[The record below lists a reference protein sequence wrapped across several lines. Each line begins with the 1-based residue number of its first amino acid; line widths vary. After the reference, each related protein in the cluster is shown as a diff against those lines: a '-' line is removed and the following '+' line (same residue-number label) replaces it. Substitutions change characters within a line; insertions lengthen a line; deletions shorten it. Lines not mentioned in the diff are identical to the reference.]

1 MLKAQMS
8 ESPDC
13 LNKAADNIVTK
24 MASNQGNNS
33 MSVIFHHLKQAV
45 RAS

>member
-1 MLKAQMS
+1 
-8 ESPDC
+8 
-13 LNKAADNIVTK
+13 VTQ

-33 MSVIFHHLKQAV
+33 MRVIFYHLKQAV